1 MAAESCVQP
10 GTLTTEASDL
20 AVALA
25 NKFAV
30 DGFAATALVA
40 MVELVKE
47 YSFVVKR
54 AKRPTASSNG
64 SYVAGAIRE
73 QDSIASWAELET
85 SSIAKQK
92 LSATNT
98 SA

>member
-54 AKRPTASSNG
+54 AKR
-64 SYVAGAIRE
+64 
-73 QDSIASWAELET
+73 
-85 SSIAKQK
+85 
-92 LSATNT
+92 
-98 SA
+98 